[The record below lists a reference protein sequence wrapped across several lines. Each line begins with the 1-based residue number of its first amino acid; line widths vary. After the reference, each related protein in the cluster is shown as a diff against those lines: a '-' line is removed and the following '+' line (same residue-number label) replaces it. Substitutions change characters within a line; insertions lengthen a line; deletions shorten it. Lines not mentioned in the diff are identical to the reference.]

1 MIVHRMLWKDGI
13 HLTDDDTKILVA
25 NVLNY
30 LNINLENAINF
41 NVYFH
46 NSESDIMD

>member
-1 MIVHRMLWKDGI
+1 MIVHRMLRKDGI
-13 HLTDDDTKILVA
+13 HLTDDDTKILVV

-30 LNINLENAINF
+30 LNINLGSAINF

-46 NSESDIMD
+46 NSESDILD

>member
-13 HLTDDDTKILVA
+13 HLTDDDTKILVV
-25 NVLNY
+25 NVLN
-30 LNINLENAINF
+30 LNINLGNAINF

-46 NSESDIMD
+46 NSESDILD